1 MILTAK
7 QLLSNLPNK
16 QSIKGYMFR
25 LIQGLLSNQQ
35 RLAALAVCQC
45 APSEGTVLKGGDGDG
60 GRFSSNQSGI
70 LGLRKDFTCAR
81 QAVQSYWRYFIST
94 SEKHPR
100 GVHLMGSST
109 NVGRIKNLNLTL
121 SAARGGT
128 DPISH
133 NRRDRCMFFL
143 QIAQGLLI
151 CSRI

>member
-1 MILTAK
+1 M
-7 QLLSNLPNK
+7 
-16 QSIKGYMFR
+16 
-25 LIQGLLSNQQ
+25 
-35 RLAALAVCQC
+35 
-45 APSEGTVLKGGDGDG
+45 
-60 GRFSSNQSGI
+60 
-70 LGLRKDFTCAR
+70 
-81 QAVQSYWRYFIST
+81 
-94 SEKHPR
+94 